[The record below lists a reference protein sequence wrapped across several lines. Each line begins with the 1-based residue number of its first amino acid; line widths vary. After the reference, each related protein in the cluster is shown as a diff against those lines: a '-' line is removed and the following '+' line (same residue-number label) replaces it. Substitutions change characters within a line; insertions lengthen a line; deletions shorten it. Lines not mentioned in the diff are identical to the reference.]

1 MLTKTAYIETRCD
14 SLRAS
19 ETEIDRLTDYA
30 NEATVDVAAVFYEAI
45 NQLQLTRVRVI
56 AKLRELQMTNG
67 ETWRRLGMI

>member
-19 ETEIDRLTDYA
+19 ETEIDRLIDYA

-56 AKLRELQMTNG
+56 AKLREL
-67 ETWRRLGMI
+67 